1 MDFER
6 FGKLL
11 DQWRGALTAAG
22 LLLTAAIGV
31 WKQALDL
38 NPRAWSWPELSFVFL
53 AASMIAAVVLRSR
66 DANASRL
73 VEAEALK
80 LDPQSPEQLIGR
92 CEDLDKL
99 LETLT
104 NNLVFLV
111 SESGCGK
118 SALLRAAVA
127 QGPAFTARFLP
138 DLRGHVRARLG
149 GRSTARPS
157 RRVFSGAAEQ

>member
-1 MDFER
+1 MDFEW

-73 VEAEALK
+73 VEAKALK

-92 CEDLDKL
+92 REDLDKL
-99 LETLT
+99 LKTL
-104 NNLVFLV
+104 
-111 SESGCGK
+111 SDDGRPG
-118 SALLRAAVA
+118 APRAANAAAGACAKAGGCVP
-127 QGPAFTARFLP
+127 GVRELP
-138 DLRGHVRARLG
+138 GDG
-149 GRSTARPS
+149 GRAGGVVPHGIARI
-157 RRVFSGAAEQ
+157 RDR